1 MNTKSEYVPG
11 TCNIGPSEI
20 KARRNAAIITAILGV
35 ILVVALLM
43 LHTDKLWRL
52 LLFIPATSFGIGFQ
66 QWYNKFCVGFGLK
79 GVFNFGEMGKSYSV
93 EQQEY
98 FKKDRAKA
106 WKMILIGIAFGLIL
120 AITFYFLPI

>member
-11 TCNIGPSEI
+11 TCNIGPPEI
-20 KARRNAAIITAILGV
+20 KARRNAAIIAAILGV

-106 WKMILIGIAFGLIL
+106 WKMIIIGIVFGLIL
-120 AITFYFLPI
+120 SITFYFLPF